1 MIPKEKAKELVKI
14 MSIGQKFIDNP
25 EPGESYFVPKNE
37 YAKECA
43 LKVVDE
49 IFEFMNMYDE
59 YIGTVSNANSKW
71 VKYYHK
77 VKQEIEKL

>member
-1 MIPKEKAKELVKI
+1 MTPKEKAKQLVKI

-25 EPGESYFVPKNE
+25 EPGESYFVPKNK

-43 LKVVDE
+43 VEAVNE
-49 IFEFMNMYDE
+49 IKEQLITNLDNEISAIHAIYWE
-59 YIGTVSNANSKW
+59 
-71 VKYYHK
+71 K

>member
-1 MIPKEKAKELVKI
+1 MTPKEKAKELFKI
-14 MSIGQKFIDNP
+14 MSIGQKFNDNP
-25 EPGESYFVPKNE
+25 EPDESYFVPKNK

-43 LKVVDE
+43 SKAVDE
-49 IFEFMNMYDE
+49 IFEFMKMYDE
-59 YIGTVSNANSKW
+59 YTGTVSNANSKW